1 MKQGVDITILL
12 DKMIKDDN
20 YYMRIALNEAKK
32 AYLEDEVPV
41 GCCIVCDNKL
51 IAKAH
56 NLREK
61 SQDVTMHAEIIAI
74 KKACHKL
81 NRWILDDCKI
91 YITAEPCLMCAGAI
105 SQARIKNIIYGA
117 SSPKYGACESVEKI
131 FSNSKIFQNV
141 SIKKDVL
148 KEEIETLMKDFF
160 ANLRKQ

>member
-41 GCCIVCDNKL
+41 GCCIVCDNKI

-61 SQDVTMHAEIIAI
+61 KQDVTMHAEIIAI

-81 NRWILDDCKI
+81 NRWILDDC
-91 YITAEPCLMCAGAI
+91 T
-105 SQARIKNIIYGA
+105 S
-117 SSPKYGACESVEKI
+117 
-131 FSNSKIFQNV
+131 
-141 SIKKDVL
+141 
-148 KEEIETLMKDFF
+148 TH
-160 ANLRKQ
+160 